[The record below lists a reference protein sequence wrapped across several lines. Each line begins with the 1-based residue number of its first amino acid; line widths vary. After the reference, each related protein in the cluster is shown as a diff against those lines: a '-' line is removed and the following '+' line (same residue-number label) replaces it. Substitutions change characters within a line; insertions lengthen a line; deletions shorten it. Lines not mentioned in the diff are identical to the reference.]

1 VTPQSAIPG
10 THAME
15 KVRAT
20 LPVPAVV
27 ANQHT
32 LKLVGIDVKKG
43 AKVKAGDKLAT
54 LEGDK
59 ASIEFESPADG
70 TVREIHGR
78 EGDTLRVNLPFIELE
93 TFDPRLIHLK
103 KSEPAPAAKPAP
115 AAPAKSVS
123 SVVWTP
129 RALKLAK
136 EAGLDPA
143 TTAIEPTGPGG
154 RVSGDDVTRY
164 LASNSR

>member
-1 VTPQSAIPG
+1 MSSFL
-10 THAME
+10 
-15 KVRAT
+15 AT

-27 ANQHT
+27 ANQHV
-32 LKLVGIDVKKG
+32 LKLVGLDVKKG
-43 AKVKAGDKLAT
+43 AKVNAGDKLAT

-93 TFDPRLIHLK
+93 TFDRTLIHLK
-103 KSEPAPAAKPAP
+103 KSEPKPAAKPAP
-115 AAPAKSVS
+115 AAPAKSVP

-136 EAGLDPA
+136 EAGLDPS
-143 TTAIEPTGPGG
+143 TTPIEPTGPGG
-154 RVSGDDVTRY
+154 RVSGDDVTRH
-164 LASNSR
+164 LAQEATSNEHA